1 MRNLA
6 IASLL
11 IASLAACGGAGEA
24 ENDTVSQAG
33 AAEDKDALLYIA
45 SLRWADDPGAD
56 AGAVRVS
63 DKDGGTLHV
72 ALKSMKAGSYAM
84 HFHGVGKCEGP
95 DFKSAGGHWNPDGK
109 QHGRKNPKGAHAGDL
124 INLKV
129 AADGKVTEAFELP
142 DNTKANIAALI
153 DDDGAAFVIHAGP
166 DDMKSDPAGDAG
178 SRIICGV
185 FEKAGST
192 K

>member
-6 IASLL
+6 LASLL
-11 IASLAACGGAGEA
+11 IASLSACGSAGEA
-24 ENDTVSQAG
+24 GTDAQSQP
-33 AAEDKDALLYIA
+33 EVTDDKGALLYTA
-45 SLRWADDPGAD
+45 SLRSADGPD
-56 AGAVRVS
+56 AEVGDVRVS

-84 HFHGVGKCEGP
+84 HFHSVGKCEGP
-95 DFKSAGGHWNPDGK
+95 DFKSAGGHWNPEGN
-109 QHGRKNPKGAHAGDL
+109 QHGRENPKGAHAGDL
-124 INLKV
+124 VNLKM
-129 AADGKVTEAFELP
+129 ADDGEVDETFELP
-142 DNTKANIAALI
+142 GNTKANIAALI

-185 FEKAGST
+185 FEKGGAT
-192 K
+192 E